1 MIGSDSSNS
10 SSISGVVVGA
20 AGGDG
25 VGALISFGRLS
36 TVLAV
41 EVTVAAAVATAESLT
56 LSRPLNRLLLRFDR
70 SRLILLALSL
80 FD

>member
-20 AGGDG
+20 AGGGG

-36 TVLAV
+36 TVLA
-41 EVTVAAAVATAESLT
+41 EVAAAAVATAESLT
-56 LSRPLNRLLLRFDR
+56 LF
-70 SRLILLALSL
+70 
-80 FD
+80 